1 MKAVLARSLEPGRFI
16 DLSHELPVH
25 GVKEAAFVVRAM
37 ARGFPP
43 GTIHVVVVDPGVGG
57 RRAPLVLTTR
67 DGSLLVGPDNGVL
80 YPLAELL
87 GVGPAYRIDPA
98 RLRQPPRVGTTFDGR
113 DVFAPAAAELAAGRR
128 PSDLGPPFRPTVL
141 SIPDARQEPRG
152 AQGEVVHTDRF
163 GNLITN
169 VPSDW
174 VPTGP
179 LRLMAALG
187 AGPPRHLPWATSYE
201 AIGSGRAGALASS
214 FGTVEIAVA
223 EGRADRRFRAR
234 VGTRVRLRWA
244 RDRTSRV
251 RA

>member
-1 MKAVLARSLEPGRFI
+1 M
-16 DLSHELPVH
+16 DLSHDLPAH
-25 GVKEAAFVVRAM
+25 GVREAAFVVRAM

-57 RRAPLVLTTR
+57 RRAPIVLTTR

-87 GVGPAYRIDPA
+87 GVGRAYRIDPA
-98 RLRQPPRVGTTFDGR
+98 RLSEAPRVGTTFDGR
-113 DVFAPAAAELAAGRR
+113 DLFAPAAVALATGCP
-128 PSDLGPPFRPTVL
+128 PSDLGPLFLPTVL
-141 SIPDARQEPRG
+141 SIPAAHREPRG

-169 VPSDW
+169 IPSSW
-174 VPTGP
+174 VPPGP
-179 LRLMAALG
+179 FRFEAALG
-187 AGPPRHLPWATSYE
+187 AGTLRHLPWTTNYE
-201 AIGSGRAGALASS
+201 AIGPGRAGALASS

-234 VGTRVRLRWA
+234 LGTRVRLRWPRVRA
-244 RDRTSRV
+244 SRV